1 MGQREESIGRLVL
14 LIHEAAA
21 QLAKVAAA
29 MSDIARAM
37 DGVSPVEESV
47 LGRGIAGLPSVN
59 SRVYNALRWNGI
71 DTIGQVLQH
80 DQFFYLRL
88 KNFGKGSLAQLE
100 ASLAEL
106 GLELPGRRR

>member
-1 MGQREESIGRLVL
+1 MEHEESIRRLVL

-21 QLAKVAAA
+21 QLEKVAAA

-37 DGVSPVEESV
+37 DGAAPADGSIMK
-47 LGRGIAGLPSVN
+47 RGIGGLPSIT
-59 SRVYNALRWNGI
+59 SRVYNALSRNGI
-71 DTIGQVLQH
+71 NTIGQVLQH
-80 DQFFYLRL
+80 DRFFYLRS
-88 KNFGKGSLAQLE
+88 KNFGEGSLAKLE